1 MAEQTATQDERSERS
16 ARPPVTDTRETIW
29 GKITRVAEV
38 DRLANGGERNDD
50 GTWTPTVDVE
60 YGAWWTIVVEGDA
73 AKVLHD
79 AYFMSRW
86 RSVIDQ
92 FRLRRLFTGGL
103 RHLLAERKAA
113 AAFLEELT
121 LDRQMVYRHRL
132 VQRRSERG
140 RLTW

>member
-1 MAEQTATQDERSERS
+1 MAEQVA
-16 ARPPVTDTRETIW
+16 TREELRPKVVDESESIW
-29 GKITRVAEV
+29 GKITRIAQVQG
-38 DRLANGGERNDD
+38 LADGGHLNDD

-60 YGAWWTIVVEGDA
+60 YGAWWTIVLEGDA
-73 AKVLHD
+73 ASVIHH

-132 VQRRSERG
+132 VQRRPEHR
-140 RLTW
+140 RLSW